1 MFGINKSTKNATTTT
16 GFKGKARKL
25 VLVLGGVGLAG
36 VLMSAA
42 PAMASDRVEVRVE
55 PGIVVG
61 FHHHHRIW
69 VPAHYELRTYYV
81 NGYPATEQVFV
92 PGHFIW
98 R

>member
-1 MFGINKSTKNATTTT
+1 MFGINKNVKNATTTT

-25 VLVLGGVGLAG
+25 VLALGGLGLAG
-36 VLMSAA
+36 VLMGAA
-42 PAMASDRVEVRVE
+42 PAMAHDVVQVGVE

-61 FHHHHRIW
+61 YHHHRIW
-69 VPAHYELRTYYV
+69 VPAHYELRTYYFHGRPV
-81 NGYPATEQVFV
+81 TEQVFV